1 MMKRIYSLFLI
12 CVLAFSTL
20 MNMTVSAESKS
31 TGTLTIHKY
40 EQGKDAKPGVEGNG
54 KEGPSIPEGAKP
66 LEGVT
71 FEIKRIASFNQ
82 TSDGK
87 VGKENISE
95 VTDSVITK
103 ATDANGVAVFTN
115 LPLGRYEV
123 KAVKGPDRI
132 ELDTSTFIVDIP
144 MTSADGKDLNY
155 DVHIYPKNETK
166 RGSVE
171 LVKKGEEDRVL
182 PGAEFHLFKKNEDGT
197 NTQVKT
203 PHPLVTGSDGKISVD
218 SLEYGNYYF
227 IEEKAPK
234 GYLTSKEEYLFSI
247 KETGKLVKLEKYV
260 KNYKEPTIEKT
271 INDSS
276 KNAGINRETEYTY
289 DIKTLLP
296 EDIQTYK
303 NYVVTDVLDD
313 RLEIVGTPIVKI
325 DGKKIDEIIVNVI
338 VAGQKVIV
346 SIEDFSKITGKE
358 LHLQITAKIKGD
370 VQSGVKIPNKAV
382 LDFVNKDDVSSE
394 KDGKPSNEVVVTPTM
409 GNIKIEKV
417 DGKDNNLKLK
427 GARFELRDSKGKVVT
442 VKEKKMDDKTDADGI
457 ITWNEIP
464 YGEYQIV
471 ETEAP
476 KYIDEDGAVEQ
487 YQKLRDP
494 IDIKIDKDHKVIELK
509 VENNKSGWII
519 PATGGIG
526 TIFFTVVGLLLM
538 VTAAFIFFRK
548 KPVKNS

>member
-1 MMKRIYSLFLI
+1 MKKIFSTFLI
-12 CVLAFSTL
+12 CILAFSTL
-20 MNMTVSAESKS
+20 FNMTVNAESKS
-31 TGTLTIHKY
+31 IGTLTIHKY

-54 KEGPSIPEGAKP
+54 KEGQSIPEGAKP
-66 LEGVT
+66 LGGVT
-71 FEIKRIASFNQ
+71 FEIKRIASFEQ
-82 TSDGK
+82 TSAGN
-87 VGKENISE
+87 VVKENINK
-95 VTDSVITK
+95 VTDSAITK
-103 ATDANGVAVFTN
+103 VTNAKGEAVFQN

-132 ELDTSTFIVDIP
+132 ELDQSTFIVDIP

-171 LVKKGEEDRVL
+171 LIKKGEEDRVL

-203 PHPLVTGSDGKISVD
+203 PHPLVTRSDGKIRVD

-234 GYLTSKEEYLFSI
+234 GYLTSKEEYPFSI
-247 KETGKLVKLEKYV
+247 KETGKLVKLEKDV

-271 INDSS
+271 INDNS
-276 KNAGINRETEYTY
+276 KNAGINLETEYTY

-313 RLEIVGTPIVKI
+313 RLEVVGTPIVKI
-325 DGKKIDEIIVNVI
+325 DNKKIDESIVNVI
-338 VAGQKVIV
+338 VAGQKVIA
-346 SIEDFSKITGKE
+346 SIEDFSKVTGKE

-442 VKEKKMDDKTDADGI
+442 VQEKKMDDKTDAYGI

-476 KYIDEDGAVEQ
+476 KYIDEDGSIEQ

-494 IDIKIDKDHKVIELK
+494 IKIKIDKDNKVIELK

-538 VTAAFIFFRK
+538 VTAALIFFRK

>member
-1 MMKRIYSLFLI
+1 MKRIYSLFLI